1 MSASASF
8 TIRLCSKRIVIER
21 NDVHSTSS
29 EEDYFEDETIEQF
42 GKPEPVARFVFRLMS
57 REVRALEEMNCSEDK
72 LEDADDDEDDGVFS
86 EEDENHFE
94 LNGCRATLT
103 SFERSWS
110 TTSLDY
116 DQGRK
121 CLRDVL
127 KWLPFQERVKCERV
141 CTLWKDIVQD
151 VNSTKQSALGLF
163 GGNVNKIQNFCPQV
177 AHRVFASD
185 CVDLNYWTDLE
196 QILIK
201 VPNLKSL
208 HIRCEGTSVFRKHG
222 DAHLIGQL
230 CPKLEHLSFV
240 DDAHGVNIYDDVMN
254 VIQSCDTIKHLQL
267 RFPYKTSS
275 VITDQL
281 ALESLIVKRALYH
294 YNRNLEILSINVP
307 LNQEHCDILSNYCKL
322 RKLSLHGTTIPL
334 QGLTTL
340 LEEGDVRGKYLRC
353 LSIVI
358 DSQQQ
363 LELICKNMIC
373 LQTFHCVVND
383 EEKKLNLKC
392 ISLIGQLKNLRN
404 LFLSCWTDL
413 VVDDGLIGIL
423 MGCSQLTSLTVNADC
438 SDISIKYIGNF
449 CPFIERLELNNGQ
462 ADLITNASITQS
474 ISNLDNLRFLMIYYC
489 DIDDDALEHL
499 FEHCK
504 EIEHLSI
511 TYSTRLTETCLD
523 HIVNYANDKPWE
535 RISVILPRSLL
546 RFKSNALPLPRNLS
560 LSFHK

>member
-8 TIRLCSKRIVIER
+8 TIRFCSKRIVIER

-29 EEDYFEDETIEQF
+29 EEDCFEDETIEQF

-72 LEDADDDEDDGVFS
+72 LEDADDEEDDGVFS
-86 EEDENHFE
+86 KEDEHHFE
-94 LNGCRATLT
+94 LNGSRATLT
-103 SFERSWS
+103 SFKRSWS

-141 CTLWKDIVQD
+141 CALWKDIVQD

-163 GGNVNKIQNFCPQV
+163 GGN
-177 AHRVFASD
+177 
-185 CVDLNYWTDLE
+185 
-196 QILIK
+196 ILIK

-208 HIRCEGTSVFRKHG
+208 HIRCEGTSVFRKNG

-307 LNQEHCDILSNYCKL
+307 LNQEHCDILSNYRKL

-404 LFLSCWTDL
+404 LFLSRWTDL

-449 CPFIERLELNNGQ
+449 CRFIERLELNNGQ

-474 ISNLDNLRFLMIYYC
+474 ISHLENLRFLMLYHC
-489 DIDDDALEHL
+489 EIDNDTLEHL

-504 EIEHLSI
+504 EIEHLST

-523 HIVNYANDKPWE
+523 HIVNYASDKPWE

-546 RFKSNALPLPRNLS
+546 RFKSKLT
-560 LSFHK
+560 HI